1 MVKGRVLIVDDHELD
16 RRLSTLDLEHA
27 GYSVTEAGTVTDALE
42 RLAKGAYDVIVLD
55 IVMPG
60 TDGLTFLRGLKAGDK
75 LSAIPVVM
83 LTAKDDLDEQL
94 AAMAGG
100 AVRYIVK
107 PTHRDVLV
115 QTIESVLTEVRGQR
129 GGHPSTG

>member
-1 MVKGRVLIVDDHELD
+1 MAKGRVLIVDDHELD
-16 RRLSTLDLEHA
+16 RRLSTLDLEQA

-42 RLAKGAYDVIVLD
+42 RLAKGTYDVIVLD

-60 TDGLTFLRGLKAGDK
+60 TDGLTFLRGLKTGDK
-75 LSAIPVVM
+75 LSSIPVVM
-83 LTAKDDLDEQL
+83 LTASDDLDEQL

-107 PTHRDVLV
+107 PTHRDVLA
-115 QTIESVLTEVRGQR
+115 QTIESVLTEVRGRQ
-129 GGHPSTG
+129 GGHPSTS